1 MGGILKT
8 LITIS
13 TVFAIILLYDY
24 YKHLAKIEYT
34 KWGFPDAN
42 SAWFHTSLFY
52 KFFFEAA
59 IISIHPLPFLT
70 FESDYIGIIMF
81 CRLYLMIRYVRDH
94 SDIYRFRHQ
103 ILLDNKAIRKLRPV
117 FITYFLIYL

>member
-1 MGGILKT
+1 MFEWNYDLENVEYLSTNLGGILKT

-24 YKHLAKIEYT
+24 YKHIAKIEYT

-52 KFFFEAA
+52 KFF
-59 IISIHPLPFLT
+59 L
-70 FESDYIGIIMF
+70 
-81 CRLYLMIRYVRDH
+81 
-94 SDIYRFRHQ
+94 DIYFVNV
-103 ILLDNKAIRKLRPV
+103 LKCLS
-117 FITYFLIYL
+117 LISMI